1 MIRRERPLVWLH
13 GDMENRKKKRRE
25 RKGWKVGSAEDFLGL
40 TREEAEYIELKLL
53 LGESLASRRKAN
65 GLRQVEL
72 AGLLQ
77 SSQSRVAKMEKGDDT
92 VSLDLLIRSLLA
104 LGATRRELAKIL
116 SATPGASGRSG

>member
-1 MIRRERPLVWLH
+1 
-13 GDMENRKKKRRE
+13 MENKKKKHLE

-72 AGLLQ
+72 ADLLQ

-116 SATPGASGRSG
+116 SGHSRSAGVSG